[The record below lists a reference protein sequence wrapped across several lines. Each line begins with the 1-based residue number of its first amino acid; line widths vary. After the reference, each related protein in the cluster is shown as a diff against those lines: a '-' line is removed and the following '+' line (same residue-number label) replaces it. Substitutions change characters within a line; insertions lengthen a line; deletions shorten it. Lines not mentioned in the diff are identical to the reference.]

1 MGKQKPTPEQRR
13 LQAEILEKTEVK
25 LIENS
30 VKLKDKT
37 RSRARKKKA
46 LKTKAA

>member
-13 LQAEILEKTEVK
+13 VQAEILEKTAVQ
-25 LIENS
+25 LIEKA

-37 RSRARKKKA
+37 RSRTRKKKV